1 MWSSHKALLSFSG
14 TGLVESAGSLQETEE
29 QRLEET
35 VAHPKSLESLSCS
48 QNSEVG
54 NINGASPKETHLIQE

>member
-14 TGLVESAGSLQETEE
+14 TGLVESAESLQETEE

-35 VAHPKSLESLSCS
+35 VAHPSPSSPFRHRILKLE
-48 QNSEVG
+48 
-54 NINGASPKETHLIQE
+54 T

>member
-14 TGLVESAGSLQETEE
+14 TGLAESAGSLQVTE

-35 VAHPKSLESLSCS
+35 GKPKSLESLSCS
-48 QNSEVG
+48 QNSKAG
-54 NINGASPKETHLIQE
+54 YINVASPKETHLIQE